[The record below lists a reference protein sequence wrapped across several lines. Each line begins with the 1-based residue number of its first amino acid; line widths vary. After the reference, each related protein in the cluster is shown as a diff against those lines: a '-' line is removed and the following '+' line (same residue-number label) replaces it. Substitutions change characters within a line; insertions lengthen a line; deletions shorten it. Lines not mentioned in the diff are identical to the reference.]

1 MPVCTKYE
9 NEVFRSTWRS
19 LPSKWDFVPCFQY
32 STVRRG
38 SCQEGCQLG
47 ADERRG
53 EYIKEESN
61 KLVLLL
67 PGAAINQTSSLGSHG
82 SGKKEKNMGL
92 LQNHRAAYCLAL
104 TIHCRFWRPKK
115 WFHE

>member
-1 MPVCTKYE
+1 MGFCSLFPV
-9 NEVFRSTWRS
+9 
-19 LPSKWDFVPCFQY
+19 QY
-32 STVRRG
+32 SSTG
-38 SCQEGCQLG
+38 IMPEGCQLG

-53 EYIKEESN
+53 EYIKEEIN

-67 PGAAINQTSSLGSHG
+67 PGVAINQMYSLGSHG

-104 TIHCRFWRPKK
+104 TIHCRLWRPKK